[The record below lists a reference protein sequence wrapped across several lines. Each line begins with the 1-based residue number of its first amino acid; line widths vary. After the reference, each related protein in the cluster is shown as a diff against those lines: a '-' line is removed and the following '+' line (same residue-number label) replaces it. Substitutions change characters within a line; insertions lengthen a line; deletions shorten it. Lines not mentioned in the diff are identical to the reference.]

1 MPKHLTHAQIM
12 AQLDPSDPATIQRLI
27 DHRRAHFGDA
37 RMEADATSDDTQE
50 TPDNGDGEQSEGDE
64 RLGEG
69 GKKALQAERE
79 ARAAEKRRADAAEA
93 RLKELDDAKLTDQQR
108 LEAERDEYRSK
119 ADSAGA
125 TLAKYEAAE
134 AAGIPLTWA
143 KRLTG
148 STPEELLA
156 DAKSIKEQLAPSGPK
171 PDPSQGGA
179 DGRTGNTLADAMDD
193 YRARKNPKN

>member
-12 AQLDPSDPATIQRLI
+12 TQLDPSDPATIQRLI

-37 RMEADATSDDTQE
+37 RMEADATSDDSH
-50 TPDNGDGEQSEGDE
+50 GDEVSEGREDGADDE

-69 GKKALQAERE
+69 GKKALQAERD

-171 PDPSQGGA
+171 PDPSQGGSG
-179 DGRTGNTLADAMDD
+179 GRSGNTLADAMDD
-193 YRARKNPKN
+193 YRARKNPKH

>member
-27 DHRRAHFGDA
+27 DHRRSHFGDA
-37 RMEADATSDDTQE
+37 RMEADATSDDTPEQSQ
-50 TPDNGDGEQSEGDE
+50 DDDGQSEGDE

-79 ARAAEKRRADAAEA
+79 ARAAEKKRADAAEA
-93 RLKELDDAKLTDQQR
+93 RLKELDDAKLSDQQR
-108 LEAERDEYRSK
+108 LEQERDTYRSK
-119 ADSAGA
+119 ADESSS
-125 TLAKYEAAE
+125 LVQRYEAAE
-134 AAGIPLTWA
+134 QAGIPLSWA

-148 STPEELLA
+148 STPEELLT

-171 PDPSQGGA
+171 PDPSQGGSG
-179 DGRTGNTLADAMDD
+179 GRTGNTLADAMDD

>member
-12 AQLDPSDPATIQRLI
+12 TQLDPSDPATIQRLI

-37 RMEADATSDDTQE
+37 RMEADATSDDSH
-50 TPDNGDGEQSEGDE
+50 GDEVSEG
-64 RLGEG
+64 R
-69 GKKALQAERE
+69 
-79 ARAAEKRRADAAEA
+79 EKRRADAAEA

-171 PDPSQGGA
+171 PDPSQGGSG
-179 DGRTGNTLADAMDD
+179 GRSGNTLADAMDD
-193 YRARKNPKN
+193 YRARKNPKH

>member
-50 TPDNGDGEQSEGDE
+50 TPDGGEGEQPEGDE

-108 LEAERDEYRSK
+108 LEAERDE
-119 ADSAGA
+119 
-125 TLAKYEAAE
+125 
-134 AAGIPLTWA
+134 
-143 KRLTG
+143 
-148 STPEELLA
+148 
-156 DAKSIKEQLAPSGPK
+156 
-171 PDPSQGGA
+171 DPGQGGRQHRQ
-179 DGRTGNTLADAMDD
+179 RTLGGAERSALASGVAVEFQLFRLCELESQRPTVDVLHGPWRRRRSVHAV
-193 YRARKNPKN
+193 A

>member
-1 MPKHLTHAQIM
+1 MPKHLMHAQIM
-12 AQLDPSDPATIQRLI
+12 AQLDPNDPATIQRLI
-27 DHRRAHFGDA
+27 DHRRAYFGDA
-37 RMEADATSDDTQE
+37 RMEADATSDDSH
-50 TPDNGDGEQSEGDE
+50 GDEASEGREDGADDE

-171 PDPSQGGA
+171 PDPSQGGSG
-179 DGRTGNTLADAMDD
+179 GRSGNTLADAMDD
-193 YRARKNPKN
+193 YRARKNPKH

>member
-50 TPDNGDGEQSEGDE
+50 TPDGGEGEQPEGDE

-148 STPEELLA
+148 STSEELLA
-156 DAKSIKEQLAPSGPK
+156 DAKSIKEQITPSGPK
-171 PDPSQGGA
+171 PDPSQGGSGG
-179 DGRTGNTLADAMDD
+179 GRVSSLSDAKSEWLEK
-193 YRARKNPKN
+193 RQGK